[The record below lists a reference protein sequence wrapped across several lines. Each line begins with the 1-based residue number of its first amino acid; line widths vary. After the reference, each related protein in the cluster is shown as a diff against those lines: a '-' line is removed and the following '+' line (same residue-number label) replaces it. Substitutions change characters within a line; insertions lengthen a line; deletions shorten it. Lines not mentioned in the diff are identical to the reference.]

1 MKKRNRELRKQIRE
15 ERGSG
20 GQAVR
25 KSGQMDT
32 TFLVLVL
39 VLVIFGLVM
48 LFSASYAFAYYNYG
62 NSFHF
67 ILRQGIF
74 AVGGVTMMLA
84 ISKIDYHIYEK
95 FSYILIG
102 LSVVLLIV
110 VLFMEP
116 LNNARRWINLGFT
129 TFQPSEVAKFAV
141 IVLFAHLINVNY
153 KRLQT
158 FRYGVLPFMAVLAVI
173 CGLMVLEPHLS
184 GTILIVTIGFTMMF
198 IGGTGTKWFV
208 MGGVAIVG
216 ALAFLLL
223 FTPLLEH
230 AIPRL
235 EMWQNP
241 FIDKQGDGWQT
252 VQSLLAIGSGGVFGL
267 GLGNSRQ
274 KHLYVPEPHNDFIF
288 SILCE
293 ELGLVGGLIV
303 IILFILLVVR
313 GFAIAM
319 KAKDKFGSMLAL
331 GLTFQVGLQALL
343 NIAVVTNT
351 VPNTGISLP
360 FFSYGGTSL
369 LMLLG
374 EMGIVL
380 SVSRH
385 ANIEKK

>member
-39 VLVIFGLVM
+39 VLVVFGLVM

-198 IGGTGTKWFV
+198 VGGTGTKWFV

>member
-39 VLVIFGLVM
+39 VLVVFGLVM

-198 IGGTGTKWFV
+198 VGGTGTKWFV

-216 ALAFLLL
+216 ALALLLL

>member
-39 VLVIFGLVM
+39 VLVVFGLVM

-198 IGGTGTKWFV
+198 VGGTGTKWFV

-216 ALAFLLL
+216 ALVFLLL

>member
-39 VLVIFGLVM
+39 VLVVFGLVM

-198 IGGTGTKWFV
+198 VGGTGTKWFV

-288 SILCE
+288 STLCE

>member
-319 KAKDKFGSMLAL
+319 KSKDKFGSMLAL

>member
-1 MKKRNRELRKQIRE
+1 
-15 ERGSG
+15 
-20 GQAVR
+20 
-25 KSGQMDT
+25 MDT

-39 VLVIFGLVM
+39 VLVVFGLVM

-67 ILRQGIF
+67 IIRQGIF

-84 ISKIDYHIYEK
+84 VSKIDYHIYEK

-102 LSVVLLIV
+102 LSVALLIV

-116 LNNARRWINLGFT
+116 HNNARRWINLGFT

-198 IGGTGTKWFV
+198 VGGTGTKWFV

>member
-15 ERGSG
+15 ERGGG

-39 VLVIFGLVM
+39 VLVVFGLVM

-67 ILRQGIF
+67 IIRQGIF

-84 ISKIDYHIYEK
+84 VSKIDYHIYEK

-102 LSVVLLIV
+102 LSVALLIV

-116 LNNARRWINLGFT
+116 HNNARRWINLGFT

-198 IGGTGTKWFV
+198 VGGTGTKWFV

>member
-1 MKKRNRELRKQIRE
+1 MKKRNRELRKHIRE

>member
-198 IGGTGTKWFV
+198 VGGTGTKWFV

>member
-1 MKKRNRELRKQIRE
+1 MKKRTRELRKQIRE

-39 VLVIFGLVM
+39 VLVVFGLVM

-198 IGGTGTKWFV
+198 VGGTGTKWFV

-216 ALAFLLL
+216 ALVFLLL

>member
-48 LFSASYAFAYYNYG
+48 LSSASYAFAYYNYG

-198 IGGTGTKWFV
+198 VGGTGTKWFV

-252 VQSLLAIGSGGVFGL
+252 VQSLLAIGSGGDRK
-267 GLGNSRQ
+267 S
-274 KHLYVPEPHNDFIF
+274 
-288 SILCE
+288 
-293 ELGLVGGLIV
+293 
-303 IILFILLVVR
+303 VV
-313 GFAIAM
+313 
-319 KAKDKFGSMLAL
+319 
-331 GLTFQVGLQALL
+331 
-343 NIAVVTNT
+343 
-351 VPNTGISLP
+351 
-360 FFSYGGTSL
+360 
-369 LMLLG
+369 
-374 EMGIVL
+374 
-380 SVSRH
+380 
-385 ANIEKK
+385 

>member
-95 FSYILIG
+95 FSYVLIG

>member
-374 EMGIVL
+374 EMGIVP

>member
-39 VLVIFGLVM
+39 VLVVFGLVM

-198 IGGTGTKWFV
+198 VGGTGTKWFV
-208 MGGVAIVG
+208 MGGVAIIG

>member
-39 VLVIFGLVM
+39 VLVVFGLVM

-198 IGGTGTKWFV
+198 VGGTGTKWFV

-331 GLTFQVGLQALL
+331 GLTFQVELQALL

>member
-15 ERGSG
+15 EQGSG

-39 VLVIFGLVM
+39 VLVVFGLVM

-198 IGGTGTKWFV
+198 VGGTGTKWFV

-303 IILFILLVVR
+303 ILLFILLVVR